1 MHSKEID
8 KARQFIYNVLAMIF
22 LEDQVKDNQAQI
34 LESLKLLSENPF
46 DTDFAESVNSIIK
59 ELESYEKD
67 EFYVQYQQLFLVPF
81 GNSVSLSASWHYDER
96 EAGLML
102 LKVRDILGK
111 TKIRKDEKAF
121 TAPEDNFGFIFT
133 LCAYLIEQ
141 QVEGE
146 IKENLQKELFKEVI
160 NPFVEKFSFQ
170 LVSSGSDVYSHVG
183 SLLNIFF
190 NFERSYLEVEKVA

>member
-190 NFERSYLEVEKVA
+190 NFERSYLEIEKVA

>member
-8 KARQFIYNVLAMIF
+8 KARMFIYNVLAMLF
-22 LEDQVKDNQAQI
+22 LEDEVKSNQEQI
-34 LESLKLLSENPF
+34 LESLKVLSENPF
-46 DTDFAESVNSIIK
+46 DSDFADSVNNIIAFI
-59 ELESYEKD
+59 ESYEKD
-67 EFYVQYQQLFLVPF
+67 EFYVQYQELFLVPF
-81 GNSVSLSASWHYDER
+81 GTSVSLSASWHYDER

-102 LKVRDILGK
+102 VKVREILGK
-111 TKIRKDEKAF
+111 TKIRRDEKAF

-141 QVEGE
+141 QVEGD

-190 NFERSYLEVEKVA
+190 NFERSYLEIEKVA

>member
-67 EFYVQYQQLFLVPF
+67 EFYIQYQQLFLVPF

>member
-190 NFERSYLEVEKVA
+190 NFERSYLEIEKVT